1 MQAMT
6 GDTLR
11 QAIVITNPQ
20 GLHMR
25 PIVEFVEVASRY
37 PCAIALGKAGEP
49 LVDGKSAFALLG
61 LGAEQGTELTL
72 EVTGPD
78 AEQAMAALVEV
89 LRRSSTDESS

>member
-1 MQAMT
+1 MT

-25 PIVEFVEVASRY
+25 PIVEFVELASRY
-37 PCAIALGKAGEP
+37 KCDIALGKTGGA

-72 EVTGPD
+72 EVKGPD
-78 AEQAMAALVEV
+78 AEPALAALSEV
-89 LRRSSTDESS
+89 LRRSSTDEP

>member
-1 MQAMT
+1 MPAMT

-11 QAIVITNPQ
+11 QVVVITNPQ

-25 PIVEFVEVASRY
+25 PIVEFVEVAGRFQSEV
-37 PCAIALGKAGEP
+37 ALRKAGEP
-49 LVDGKSAFALLG
+49 PANGKSAFALLG

-78 AEQAMAALVEV
+78 AEKAMAALVEV
-89 LRRSSTDESS
+89 LRRSSTEESS